1 MKRFL
6 DQSSELVSLAF
17 LTTYFTG
24 HRYHLVAV
32 VLVLL
37 GFICMGGAPYKL
49 LFLSF
54 MMVTSQT
61 REGVGK

>member
-6 DQSSELVSLAF
+6 DQSSEVVSLTF
-17 LTTYFTG
+17 LTTYIPG

-37 GFICMGGAPYKL
+37 GFILHGRCTLQATFSLIHDGDE
-49 LFLSF
+49 SN
-54 MMVTSQT
+54 S
-61 REGVGK
+61 